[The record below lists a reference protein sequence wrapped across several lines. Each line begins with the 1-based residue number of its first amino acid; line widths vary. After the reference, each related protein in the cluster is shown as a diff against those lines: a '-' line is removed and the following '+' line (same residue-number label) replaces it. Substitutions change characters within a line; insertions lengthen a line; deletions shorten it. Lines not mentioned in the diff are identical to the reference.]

1 MLKQLNDH
9 HIADEKYDFQ
19 RQHAS
24 AGRAAVNGADA
35 KLGMATK
42 LFRVVGPATKVG
54 EAAALAEYV
63 FDGPTSENGARQGE
77 KKTARGSKSA
87 KRPRERKSWDTPR
100 LLRSWPWHQLFE
112 QPLALRTR
120 LRHDRHEITKKIR
133 PSRPNP
139 ISVQQLC
146 VIIFNLKN

>member
-19 RQHAS
+19 RQQAS

-100 LLRSWPWHQLFE
+100 RLRSWPWHQFSNGRLPFE
-112 QPLALRTR
+112 QGSAT
-120 LRHDRHEITKKIR
+120 IGTKLQKKSDQVAQTQFR
-133 PSRPNP
+133 SSNYA
-139 ISVQQLC
+139 S
-146 VIIFNLKN
+146 

>member
-19 RQHAS
+19 RQQAS

-112 QPLALRTR
+112 QPLSSNKAPPRSAR
-120 LRHDRHEITKKIR
+120 NYQKNPTKSPK
-133 PSRPNP
+133 PNFGP
-139 ISVQQLC
+139 ASMGHN
-146 VIIFNLKN
+146 F